1 MKRSREREKPYSF
14 FNPVLIDSDL
24 IAVGCQVKNGDK
36 RAHVV
41 AVFDYTGKEL
51 FRFGNTES
59 VFEPDGFCYLHDVSS
74 HPNGY
79 VVVDSKCRKH
89 SFWDKDGKFLG
100 GVESKD
106 ALGLHYPWMPGCT
119 ATPDGTFYLVAA
131 QKREKQPCVG
141 WRLDIAEGVVY
152 RIKGL

>member
-14 FNPVLIDSDL
+14 FNPVLIDSYL

-36 RAHVV
+36 MAHVV

-59 VFEPDGFCYLHDVSS
+59 VFEPDGFCYFHDASS

-89 SFWDKDGKFLG
+89 SF
-100 GVESKD
+100 GVKTASSL
-106 ALGLHYPWMPGCT
+106 AGLNPRTPWVSTIPRCRVARRPWT
-119 ATPDGTFYLVAA
+119 AHST
-131 QKREKQPCVG
+131 
-141 WRLDIAEGVVY
+141 
-152 RIKGL
+152 